1 MRARLR
7 IGLALAAAAVLAAG
21 CGDAAAPPEAEAL
34 CPESGP
40 TCVRVG
46 VGQPLFLGTLLLRT
60 DPVGVDAANS
70 IALAI
75 DYLDGGFDGVPGQ
88 LLGHDIALLE
98 EDDQCSSPG
107 GRTGALRL
115 AQERS
120 LIAVLGTSCSA
131 AALGA
136 ADVVL
141 AQRGIL
147 LLSPSNS
154 APGLTAV
161 DTHQRTYFRTAFND
175 LIQASADADFAYS
188 RMGWRSAAA
197 VHRDG
202 DAYTTQ
208 LSAAFGE
215 AFTAL
220 GGEVLGDVGLRDGT
234 TPEAAAAELA
244 RLDPDVVFLADNR
257 QSNCVATILAIR
269 AQPALR
275 RTPVVVPDACQ
286 SPELRTAAG
295 RDLPEVYASGPD
307 FSYVASEPFYREAYL
322 PAYRRLTGGAPTGV
336 WHPQAWDAANLL
348 FAAIRRAAI
357 PTPGGGLVIE
367 RERLRRALLTVQ
379 GYQGLSGRLTCG
391 TLGDCAE
398 SARIGV
404 YRYPEWPVN
413 DANAKPIFSQLKTLA
428 QVANTG

>member
-1 MRARLR
+1 MTARAL
-7 IGLALAAAAVLAAG
+7 LAIALSIVAALAAG
-21 CGDAAAPPEAEAL
+21 CGGATAPDAADQ
-34 CPESGP
+34 CPRSGP

-46 VGQPLFLGTLLLRT
+46 VGQPIYLGTLLLRT
-60 DPVGVDAANS
+60 DPVGVDAASS

-88 LLGHDIALLE
+88 LLGHDVAVLE

-120 LIAVLGTSCSA
+120 LVAVLGTSCSA
-131 AALGA
+131 AAFGA

-141 AQRGIL
+141 AERGIL
-147 LLSPSNS
+147 LISPSNS
-154 APGLTAV
+154 APGLTTPDA
-161 DTHQRTYFRTAFND
+161 HQRTYFRTAFND
-175 LIQASADADFAYS
+175 LIQASADADFAHS
-188 RMGWRSAAA
+188 RMGWESAAV

-208 LSAAFGE
+208 LAGAFGD
-215 AFTAL
+215 AFSAL
-220 GGEVLGDVGLRDGT
+220 GGEVRGDVALRDGT
-234 TPEAAAAELA
+234 SAAAAAAALSALHPE
-244 RLDPDVVFLADNR
+244 VVFLADNQ

-269 AQPALR
+269 AAPALA
-275 RTPVVVPDACQ
+275 RTPVIVPDACQ
-286 SPELRTAAG
+286 APALLTAAG
-295 RDLPEVYASGPD
+295 PDLRGVYASGPD
-307 FSYVASEPFYREAYL
+307 FSAVAGDAFYRDAYL
-322 PAYRRLTGGAPTGV
+322 PAYRRLTGGSPTGV

-348 FAAIRRAAI
+348 FAAIRRAAV
-357 PTPGGGLVIE
+357 PTPGGGLVIQ

-379 GYQGLSGRLTCG
+379 GYPGLSGRLTCG

-404 YRYPEWPVN
+404 YRFPDWPVLSP
-413 DANAKPIFSQLKTLA
+413 AAKPIFSQLRTLA
-428 QVANTG
+428 QVTNTG